1 MDVVDK
7 DGQKSDVKLIL
18 AEEIVEGRI
27 TWKALKLF
35 VDGFGGKYTSLFMAI
50 WIVGLVWRRM

>member
-7 DGQKSDVKLIL
+7 GEQKSDGKLIL

-35 VDGFGGKYTSLFMAI
+35 VHGLGGEHS
-50 WIVGLVWRRM
+50 